1 MVDEDKISKLLAEA
15 ESERILELE
24 KANLSLLRQL
34 DKAKNKTERMVEA
47 VYEAVKTGLSTYRA
61 GKIPP
66 PNLPPIKKKGKE
78 IA

>member
-1 MVDEDKISKLLAEA
+1 MSNSDKIAKLLAEA

-61 GKIPP
+61 GKIPT
-66 PNLPPIKKKGKE
+66 PNLPPIRRKE
-78 IA
+78 RK

>member
-1 MVDEDKISKLLAEA
+1 MSNSDKIAKLLAEA

-47 VYEAVKTGLSTYRA
+47 VYEAVKQVLA
-61 GKIPP
+61 PIVQVKF
-66 PNLPPIKKKGKE
+66 LPQIFPRLRRKE
-78 IA
+78 RK